1 MFDVPA
7 KAASAVA
14 MTRNDSPPALR
25 PLNSARPGKDRAA
38 AAPLAAFP
46 THGAAPAIGWPE
58 QGEGWK
64 LALMT
69 GSFCALFW
77 SVYWSANQY
86 AAAAPRFRVAFPF
99 ETHIPFLPWTSVL
112 YVSIIPLMLMAP
124 LVFRSA
130 ARMWPLFC
138 ALCAEVAA
146 ASLVFVAFPVELG
159 YPPLP
164 ATGAAAGLMDAARQ
178 AALQYNLFPSL
189 HVTFALTTAAAF
201 APFGGR
207 RWKTVIW
214 TSSLLIVASTLLT
227 HQHHVAD
234 VLAGAALSI
243 AVMRGVYPLIKG
255 A

>member
-1 MFDVPA
+1 MFDVLA
-7 KAASAVA
+7 KAASAVE
-14 MTRNDSPPALR
+14 MTRNDSLAALR
-25 PLNSARPGKDRAA
+25 RMSPAKPDQRRAA
-38 AAPLAAFP
+38 PFAALLDTAS
-46 THGAAPAIGWPE
+46 APVIGWPE
-58 QGEGWK
+58 RGEGWK

-69 GSFCALFW
+69 GSFCTLFW
-77 SVYWSANQY
+77 SAYWSANQY
-86 AAAAPRFRVAFPF
+86 AAAAPRFRVDLPF
-99 ETHIPFLPWTSVL
+99 ETHIPFLPWACVL
-112 YVSIIPLMLMAP
+112 YVSIVPLMLMAP
-124 LVFRSA
+124 FVCRSA

-146 ASLVFVAFPVELG
+146 ASLVFLAFPVELG

-189 HVTFALTTAAAF
+189 HVTFALTTAAAL
-201 APFGGR
+201 APIGGP

-214 TSSLLIVASTLLT
+214 IWSFLIVASTLLT

-234 VLAGAALSI
+234 VLAGAVLSI
-243 AVMRGVYPLIKG
+243 AVMRGVYPSITG